1 MKLFKTY
8 LKVLDGEQCWTMFQ
22 IALKYYIQMDVVSPL
37 VLIEFLKTFL
47 VKEWPFIVQLY
58 QNLDFS
64 LKEYQNHFLV
74 EAELYIQFELNFC
87 ATVSIL
93 QNYNW
98 ITIPSIVENR
108 VVVCECVTSLLFHI
122 LDSSCHNEIHFTIL
136 SFAVTEWFS
145 EHCRIL
151 SNYYLSKPEPDDR
164 DSGRRMMV
172 DTVIKHSYHLIIRV
186 CGPT

>member
-1 MKLFKTY
+1 
-8 LKVLDGEQCWTMFQ
+8 
-22 IALKYYIQMDVVSPL
+22 MDVVSPL

-98 ITIPSIVENR
+98 ITIPSIVENQ
-108 VVVCECVTSLLFHI
+108 VVVCCMWCECVTSLLFHM

-145 EHCRIL
+145 GHWKLSSKFSKRIWIWFG
-151 SNYYLSKPEPDDR
+151 SC
-164 DSGRRMMV
+164 V
-172 DTVIKHSYHLIIRV
+172 
-186 CGPT
+186 

>member
-1 MKLFKTY
+1 
-8 LKVLDGEQCWTMFQ
+8 
-22 IALKYYIQMDVVSPL
+22 MDVVSPL

-64 LKEYQNHFLV
+64 LKEYQYHFLV

-108 VVVCECVTSLLFHI
+108 VV
-122 LDSSCHNEIHFTIL
+122 
-136 SFAVTEWFS
+136 
-145 EHCRIL
+145 
-151 SNYYLSKPEPDDR
+151 
-164 DSGRRMMV
+164 
-172 DTVIKHSYHLIIRV
+172 SYHNYF
-186 CGPT
+186 TFYNFNS

>member
-1 MKLFKTY
+1 
-8 LKVLDGEQCWTMFQ
+8 
-22 IALKYYIQMDVVSPL
+22 MDVVSPL

-108 VVVCECVTSLLFHI
+108 VVSY
-122 LDSSCHNEIHFTIL
+122 HNYFTFYNFN
-136 SFAVTEWFS
+136 SYQSTEWFS
-145 EHCRIL
+145 GLWIL

>member
-1 MKLFKTY
+1 
-8 LKVLDGEQCWTMFQ
+8 
-22 IALKYYIQMDVVSPL
+22 MDVVSPL

-108 VVVCECVTSLLFHI
+108 VVVCECVISQLFHI
-122 LDSSCHNEIHFTIL
+122 LQF
-136 SFAVTEWFS
+136 
-145 EHCRIL
+145 
-151 SNYYLSKPEPDDR
+151 
-164 DSGRRMMV
+164 
-172 DTVIKHSYHLIIRV
+172 
-186 CGPT
+186 